1 MRGTGRPREAGLD
14 SPEPIRYNPVTPVNY
29 DLYLRPGLALAIGLL
44 VGLQRERVKEG
55 PAGIRTFALI
65 ALGGYV
71 IGQLGLRFGG
81 LAVLGGLVFL
91 AAILS
96 VGNVIDARKHAD
108 HGGGATT
115 EVAALLVFILGIYL
129 ADIANDPVPAVI
141 FTGVIALLLHYKS
154 PLHQFVRGLG
164 PEDVQAIMQ
173 FVLITLV
180 VLPILPNR
188 TFGPFDVFN
197 PFKAWLMVVL
207 IVGIGL
213 AGYLAHRIIGN
224 RAGTLLSGLLGGLV
238 SSTATSVSASRYARE
253 NSDRVTAAALIVL
266 LSSAV
271 SIARI
276 LVEMAVVNAKDLV
289 TTGPPVALFL
299 LVFVALTFL
308 LYRNRS
314 AEVLRPDPPANPAG
328 LKPALLFGLL
338 YVVILIAVAA
348 AKEYAGTAGL
358 FGVAILSGL
367 TDVDAITLSTAG
379 LVDAGK
385 LDPSTGWRTIL
396 IAAMSNLAFKS
407 GTVALVG
414 GALLFRRILP
424 ILGAVFATGLALL
437 VFWN

>member
-1 MRGTGRPREAGLD
+1 M
-14 SPEPIRYNPVTPVNY
+14 
-29 DLYLRPGLALAIGLL
+29 
-44 VGLQRERVKEG
+44 
-55 PAGIRTFALI
+55 
-65 ALGGYV
+65 
-71 IGQLGLRFGG
+71 
-81 LAVLGGLVFL
+81 
-91 AAILS
+91 
-96 VGNVIDARKHAD
+96 
-108 HGGGATT
+108 
-115 EVAALLVFILGIYL
+115 
-129 ADIANDPVPAVI
+129 
-141 FTGVIALLLHYKS
+141 
-154 PLHQFVRGLG
+154 
-164 PEDVQAIMQ
+164 
-173 FVLITLV
+173 
-180 VLPILPNR
+180 
-188 TFGPFDVFN
+188 
-197 PFKAWLMVVL
+197 
-207 IVGIGL
+207 
-213 AGYLAHRIIGN
+213 
-224 RAGTLLSGLLGGLV
+224 
-238 SSTATSVSASRYARE
+238 
-253 NSDRVTAAALIVL
+253 L

-276 LVEMAVVNAKDLV
+276 LVEMAVVNAKDLI
-289 TTGPPVALFL
+289 TTGPPLALFL

-358 FGVAILSGL
+358 FGIAILSGL

-437 VFWN
+437 IFWN